1 MKKKVYLPVIAYGG
15 MCRAEYSMSM
25 ASLFVKCLN
34 DHADVSFLSTGI
46 LFESLVSRA
55 RNSAAAAALHYG
67 TDYLLFIDSD
77 VVFDAKDVFKLL
89 AHDKDVVSGIYP
101 KKYLNCSDS
110 NFSLNDTIDDS
121 FIRVDD
127 SNIFEKDIKKSIYK
141 QYLKGIGN
149 YRMEELKQI
158 AIDLNIPIYE
168 NNKIRKKQNIYNDI
182 NLNQLNLIN

>member
-1 MKKKVYLPVIAYGG
+1 MKTKKK
-15 MCRAEYSMSM
+15 SS
-25 ASLFVKCLN
+25 K
-34 DHADVSFLSTGI
+34 
-46 LFESLVSRA
+46 
-55 RNSAAAAALHYG
+55 
-67 TDYLLFIDSD
+67 
-77 VVFDAKDVFKLL
+77 K
-89 AHDKDVVSGIYP
+89 YP